1 MKAYLRRLCVHV
13 RLIYSICGLAVLFK
27 EQEVSLRLPH
37 LVRTLAYMQF
47 SFFFYKLCM
56 TEDDRR
62 RTQGSLY
69 SDRQCDVTPHVWL
82 ANPPLSFVCPN

>member
-1 MKAYLRRLCVHV
+1 MIFMKAYLRRLCVHV

-47 SFFFYKLCM
+47 SFFFLQ
-56 TEDDRR
+56 TLHD
-62 RTQGSLY
+62 
-69 SDRQCDVTPHVWL
+69 
-82 ANPPLSFVCPN
+82 